1 MRVGRRDVGALGP
14 ETGAGAR
21 HEGRRAV
28 AAKALLVIALVLFTI
43 LWLLLAPGTAA
54 AL

>member
-1 MRVGRRDVGALGP
+1 MRVGRRDVRTLRPQTAI
-14 ETGAGAR
+14 
-21 HEGRRAV
+21 GRGHMV
-28 AAKALLVIALVLFTI
+28 AAKVLLLIALVLFTI

>member
-1 MRVGRRDVGALGP
+1 MRVDQRDVRTLRP
-14 ETGAGAR
+14 ETGASS
-21 HEGRRAV
+21 RRSM
-28 AAKALLVIALVLFTI
+28 AAKALLVIALVFFTI

>member
-1 MRVGRRDVGALGP
+1 MRVGLKDARTLGSG
-14 ETGAGAR
+14 TTA
-21 HEGRRAV
+21 GRRHTL

-43 LWLLLAPGTAA
+43 LWLWLAPGTAA

>member
-1 MRVGRRDVGALGP
+1 MRVEQRDVRTLRSDTAEGS
-14 ETGAGAR
+14 R
-21 HEGRRAV
+21 HAV
-28 AAKALLVIALVLFTI
+28 LAKALLVIALVLFTI

>member
-1 MRVGRRDVGALGP
+1 MRVEQRDVRTLRP
-14 ETGAGAR
+14 ETGAGS
-21 HEGRRAV
+21 RRTV
-28 AAKALLVIALVLFTI
+28 AAKVLLIIALVLFTI